1 MRPWSSWM
9 PASKRA
15 TSRRPSI
22 ASSARL
28 PRRVAK
34 LLRLIDGGPGGS
46 PTRSITLTR
55 VTTSSPSSTLPRA
68 PSSRFSVW
76 SRSPT
81 STFAGRSSSRPS
93 RARRTEQ
100 PKEIEMASDNTVT
113 LVGNI
118 TDDPELRFTPNGSA
132 VANFTVAVNRRINKD
147 GQWEDRLDGFFRC
160 NCWRDMAENVAESLQ
175 KGMRVVVV
183 GRLQQ
188 RSWDDN
194 DGNRRSVFEIQVD
207 EVGPSLRWATAQI
220 QKSRRSSA
228 PGAPGGGDWGQT
240 TSVGAPSE

>member
-1 MRPWSSWM
+1 
-9 PASKRA
+9 
-15 TSRRPSI
+15 
-22 ASSARL
+22 
-28 PRRVAK
+28 
-34 LLRLIDGGPGGS
+34 
-46 PTRSITLTR
+46 
-55 VTTSSPSSTLPRA
+55 
-68 PSSRFSVW
+68 
-76 SRSPT
+76 
-81 STFAGRSSSRPS
+81 
-93 RARRTEQ
+93 
-100 PKEIEMASDNTVT
+100 MASDNTVS

-118 TDDPELRFTPNGSA
+118 TDDPELRFTPSGSA
-132 VANFTVAVNRRINKD
+132 VANFTVAVNRRFQKD

-240 TSVGAPSE
+240 TSVGAPSERESEF